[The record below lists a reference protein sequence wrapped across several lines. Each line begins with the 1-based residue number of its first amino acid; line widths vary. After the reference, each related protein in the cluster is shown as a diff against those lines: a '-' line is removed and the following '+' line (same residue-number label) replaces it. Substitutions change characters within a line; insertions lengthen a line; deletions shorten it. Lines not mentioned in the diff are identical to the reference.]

1 MDSVAIL
8 VAVPL
13 TPVMAAGHR
22 GPVVFGNGPGHISVA
37 VPFILTLK
45 VVAMKVMAM
54 NGRVNTYSPI

>member
-8 VAVPL
+8 VAVPP

-37 VPFILTLK
+37 IHFVLTLK
-45 VVAMKVMAM
+45 VAAMKVMAM
-54 NGRVNTYSPI
+54 NGRVNMYSPI